1 MEARPVEHLWY
12 VAYGSN
18 LVADRFAAYLNG
30 SSATSIYGP
39 HRPAPTTVPP
49 LDTRC
54 LWLDHALYFAGHSQ
68 RWTGAVAFVD
78 PAPAPRGQGSC
89 GRGYLIQ
96 LDHFTHVA
104 AEENGATGCS
114 WTPDW
119 AIIIMRVGDC
129 AALPVHSHGEPWR
142 GKYNVALR
150 LPDIDG
156 TPALTLTTARD
167 LGVGQPSTAYL
178 QLIENGVRD
187 SRLFAD
193 EEIAAYLDGALRR
206 SR

>member
-1 MEARPVEHLWY
+1 MELFWY

-30 SSATSIYGP
+30 SSADSIYGP

-49 LDTRC
+49 RDTRS
-54 LWLDHALYFAGHSQ
+54 LWIDHALYFAGHSH

-78 PAPAPRGQGSC
+78 PRLARRGQRSC
-89 GRGYLIQ
+89 GRAYLIQ
-96 LDHFTHVA
+96 LDQFTHVA
-104 AEENGATGCS
+104 AEENGLTDCA

-119 AIIIMRVGDC
+119 TGLRVGDM
-129 AALPVHSHGEPWR
+129 AALPVHSHGEPER
-142 GKYNVALR
+142 GKYNAALR

-167 LGVGQPSTAYL
+167 LPLGQPSEAYL
-178 QLIENGVRD
+178 QLIENGVQG
-187 SRLFAD
+187 SGLVAD
-193 EEIAAYLDGALRR
+193 DDIATYLDGALQR

>member
-1 MEARPVEHLWY
+1 MGLLWY

-30 SSATSIYGP
+30 SSPTSIYGP

-49 LDTRC
+49 RDARS
-54 LWLDHALYFAGHSQ
+54 LWLQHRLYFAGHSH
-68 RWTGAVAFVD
+68 RWTGSVAFVD
-78 PAPAPRGQGSC
+78 PRPAPHGQHSC
-89 GRGYLIQ
+89 GRAYLIE
-96 LDHFTHVA
+96 LDQFTHVA
-104 AEENGATGCS
+104 AEENGAPECPWEPHWPTLPIGGTAS
-114 WTPDW
+114 
-119 AIIIMRVGDC
+119 
-129 AALPVHSHGEPWR
+129 LPVDPHGEPER
-142 GKYNVALR
+142 AKYNVALR

-167 LGVGQPSTAYL
+167 LPRGQPSTAYL

-187 SRLFAD
+187 SGLLAD
-193 EEIAAYLDGALRR
+193 EDIAPYLEGALRR